1 MTFRSALLLLAL
13 SAIWGSSFIFMRHLS
28 PILGPVMTADMRV
41 LIAGI
46 ALAAFFAAIGF
57 KPEWRKNWKHFLVL
71 GMVNSGIPFLLYS
84 FAALYLPGSLEAI
97 LNSTAPLFGAVFS
110 AIWLAERL
118 TLRKAAGLVLGI
130 AGVVLVSSMDTFER
144 TPMGFLAV
152 GACLLA
158 PACYALSGIYVKKRA
173 SAVKPMAV
181 AGGSQLAAGLV
192 LLPLVFVFPP
202 LRPVTLEIGAL
213 TAAFALFCSAVA
225 YLIYYRLIS
234 DIGPTRA
241 LTVTFLIPVFA
252 MAWGALFL
260 AETITMARIVGAVVI
275 LGGTALIALP
285 GARRRPPCL

>member
-1 MTFRSALLLLAL
+1 MSPASIVLLLAL
-13 SAIWGSSFIFMRHLS
+13 SAIWGSSFIFMRHLA

-41 LIAGI
+41 LIAGV
-46 ALAAFFAAIGF
+46 ALAIFFAAIRF

-97 LNSTAPLFGAVFS
+97 LNSTAPLFGAIFS

-130 AGVVLVSSMDTFER
+130 AGVILVSSMDSFER

-152 GACLLA
+152 AACLLA
-158 PACYALSGIYVKKRA
+158 PACYALAGIYVKRRA
-173 SAVKPMAV
+173 SAVKPMAI

-202 LRPVTLEIGAL
+202 SQPVTLEVGAL

-260 AETITMARIVGAVVI
+260 GETITVARIAGAAVI
-275 LGGTALIALP
+275 LAGTALIAIP
-285 GARRRPPCL
+285 GSPRAA